1 MKHIAYVCADAGI
14 PVFGTKGASI
24 HVQSVIR
31 ALIKQGH
38 RVTLLATRFDGPV
51 PPGLEKVQCVELPAI
66 PRGEPEARARASLQ
80 ANDAT
85 CRLLDEHGPFDLVY
99 ERYSLWSDA
108 GMRWARAKGMPG
120 LLEVNAPLIVEQR
133 THRTLVLP
141 DEAEAI
147 ARSAFGSASALLAVS
162 PGVAD
167 YLGSWAGTRG
177 RVHVIA
183 NGVDPDRFADAAR
196 LRAERQALPAG
207 ATQPDGHTATE
218 AAAGNVAATG
228 ATGNAASA
236 APAAAP
242 CVIGFL
248 GTLKPWHGLP
258 LLVEAFE
265 RLHPL
270 RPHTRLLVVGDGPC
284 REETEAALAAKDL
297 LAHCEFTGAVQ
308 ADEVPALLAR
318 MDIATAPYPAQQ
330 DFYFSPLK
338 IYEYLAAELP
348 VVTTRVGHLDEV
360 VREGED
366 GLLVAPQ
373 AQPLADALLQLVDDP
388 ARRQV
393 MGHAGRARIIAHHS
407 WDAVVTRFLQIASDC
422 R

>member
-31 ALIKQGH
+31 ALIRQGH

-51 PPGLEKVQCVELPAI
+51 PPGLEAVQCVQLPAI
-66 PRGEPEARARASLQ
+66 PRGEPEMRARASLQ

-85 CRLLDEHGPFDLVY
+85 CRLLDKHAPFDLVY

-108 GMRWARAKGMPG
+108 GMRWARAQDTPG

-133 THRTLVLP
+133 THRTLVLA

-147 ARSAFGSASALLAVS
+147 ARSTFGSASALLAVS

-167 YLGSWAGTRG
+167 YLASWSGTRG

-183 NGVDPDRFADAAR
+183 NGVDPARFADAAR
-196 LRAERQALPAG
+196 LRAERQALPAR
-207 ATQPDGHTATE
+207 ASQPD
-218 AAAGNVAATG
+218 AAATTEGAADSSD
-228 ATGNAASA
+228 ASSA
-236 APAAAP
+236 RP

-284 REETEAALAAKDL
+284 REETEAALQAKGL

-308 ADEVPALLAR
+308 AEEVPALLAR

-366 GLLVAPQ
+366 GLLVAPEP
-373 AQPLADALLQLVDDP
+373 QPLAEALLQLVDDP

-393 MGHAGRARIIAHHS
+393 MGHAGRTRIIAHHS
-407 WDAVVTRFLQIASDC
+407 WDAVVTRFLQIANDN

>member
-31 ALIKQGH
+31 ALIRQGH

-51 PPGLEKVQCVELPAI
+51 PPGLEDVHCVQLPLI
-66 PRGEPEARARASLQ
+66 GRGEPEARARASLQ
-80 ANDAT
+80 ANEDT
-85 CRLLDEHGPFDLVY
+85 RLLLDAHAPFDIVY

-108 GMRWARAKGMPG
+108 GMRWARTQGIPG

-133 THRTLVLP
+133 THRTLVLA
-141 DEAEAI
+141 DEAERI

-167 YLGSWAGTRG
+167 YLGSWSGTRG

-183 NGVDPDRFADAAR
+183 NGVDPSRFADAAAQR
-196 LRAERQALPAG
+196 LVRHAQSPTRP
-207 ATQPDGHTATE
+207 
-218 AAAGNVAATG
+218 
-228 ATGNAASA
+228 
-236 APAAAP
+236 AP

-258 LLVEAFE
+258 VLVDAFE
-265 RLHPL
+265 RLHPQ

-284 REETEAALAAKDL
+284 REETEAALAAKGL
-297 LAHCEFTGAVQ
+297 LAHCELTGAVQ
-308 ADEVPALLAR
+308 AEAVPALLTR
-318 MDIATAPYPAQQ
+318 MDIATAPYPSQQ

-360 VREGED
+360 VLADVD
-366 GLLVAPQ
+366 GLLVQPDDPQ
-373 AQPLADALLQLVDDP
+373 ALADALMQLVDDAP
-388 ARRQV
+388 RREA
-393 MGHAGRARIIAHHS
+393 MGQAGRARIVAHHS
-407 WDAVVTRFLQIASDC
+407 WDAVVTRFLQIASEC